1 MNDLTTVTAGRAG
14 DTLLDRLRKRAHAD
28 PDRIALVSNGV
39 PVSYARFLRSIDLH
53 RHYFARH
60 RLPVGGTVILLIHD
74 LAQCWIVATA
84 LRSLG
89 LHIVAVNSLE
99 QAEQLHIRDA
109 ACIVVRRSERA
120 PETLTANSLAGLM
133 GIALPDIAV
142 DMTSDLPAPDGEAL
156 PFGGSI
162 LSTSG
167 TTGSIKKIFYDGAHE
182 PLRNAQATR
191 EYGLDGDTIYNN
203 QDLALF
209 SALGCRIPPAVW
221 EAGGCII
228 FDQRPDRLDRLFSSQ
243 ANAAFIVPSL
253 FNEMLERAA
262 RASPAQRGLRV
273 FTAGG
278 FLPPTVFD
286 RAKSLLSCSPT
297 LVYGMTEVAAVV
309 MSARLE
315 TPDDIHWLTPVPHR
329 VTQVVDEDG
338 NEAAPGQEGEL
349 RTQLTAMD
357 ASGYMDEPDASAAKF
372 RDGYFYPG
380 DLAVRREDGR
390 IRVLGRIADVIDVG
404 GEKMALAPL
413 EQRIQ
418 RQLGVKEVCLFGQGQ
433 EELVIG
439 IEAPIA
445 PPADALRALE
455 AQFGAFQ
462 RVRSVVLPTF
472 PRASSGMAK
481 VRRSELRK
489 QLFGHG

>member
-1 MNDLTTVTAGRAG
+1 LDDQTKVTASRASN
-14 DTLLDRLRKRAHAD
+14 TLLDRLRKRAHAH
-28 PDRIALVSNGV
+28 PDKTALVSNGE

-53 RHYFARH
+53 RHYFASH
-60 RLPVGGTVILLIHD
+60 GLPMGGTVIVMIQD
-74 LAQCWIVATA
+74 LARCWVAATA

-99 QAEQLHIRDA
+99 QAERLNLRDA
-109 ACIVVRRSERA
+109 TCIVVRRREQA
-120 PETLTANSLAGLM
+120 PESVTGRSLAGLM

-142 DMTSDLPAPDGEAL
+142 DMTANLPTPDGEAP

-182 PLRNAQATR
+182 PMRNAQAAR
-191 EYGLDGDTIYNN
+191 EYGLDGDTIYSN

-228 FDQRPDRLDRLFSSQ
+228 FDQRPDRLDRLFSSG

-253 FNEMLERAA
+253 FNDMLERTAQA
-262 RASPAQRGLRV
+262 TPAQRGLRL

-278 FLPPTVFD
+278 FLSPAVFD
-286 RAKSLLSCSPT
+286 RVKSLLSCSPT
-297 LVYGMTEVAAVV
+297 LVYGMTEVAAAV

-315 TPDDIHWLTPVPHR
+315 TPDDIHWLTPGSHR

-338 NEAAPGQEGEL
+338 NETAPGQEGEL
-349 RTQLTAMD
+349 RTRLTAMD
-357 ASGYMDEPDASAAKF
+357 ASGYMDDAITSATKF

-413 EQRIQ
+413 EQHIQ
-418 RQLGVKEVCLFGQGQ
+418 RLLGVREVCLFGQGG

-439 IEAPIA
+439 IEAAVA
-445 PPADALRALE
+445 PPAQTLRALE
-455 AQFGAFQ
+455 AEFGAFQ
-462 RVRSVVLPTF
+462 RVRSVVLPAF
-472 PRASSGMAK
+472 PRATSGMAK

-489 QLFGHG
+489 QLFSQC